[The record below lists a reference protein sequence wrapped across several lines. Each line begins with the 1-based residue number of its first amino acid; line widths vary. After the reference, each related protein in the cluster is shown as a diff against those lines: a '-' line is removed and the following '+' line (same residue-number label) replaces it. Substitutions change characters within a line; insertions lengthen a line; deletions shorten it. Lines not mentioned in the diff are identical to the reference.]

1 MTITI
6 RRIVATA
13 VAAGALALGVGVT
26 QATAAPVVKSSL
38 GKIVVLAA
46 GGGQGGWPF

>member
-1 MTITI
+1 MTTII

-13 VAAGALALGVGVT
+13 VAAGALALSVGVT
-26 QATAAPVVKSSL
+26 QASAAPVVKSSV
-38 GKIVVLAA
+38 GKVALAA